1 MPFINPLK
9 QPRSHSRYPV
19 FPSIKQWRAL
29 TPVVY
34 CSFVLSYQTWGQY
47 FKIPNKLVFYYLSIR
62 LGKLFKGN
70 TSCLTNVGIA
80 PCSHPYNEQLLNSD
94 RKSAFNSNRQF
105 TSEGSSKLLPLI
117 RHQSFDQYFC
127 RFHQHMKIC
136 LMISCSTL

>member
-9 QPRSHSRYPV
+9 PPQSHSRYPA
-19 FPSIKQWRAL
+19 FPSIMQWRAL
-29 TPVVY
+29 TPVAY
-34 CSFVLSYQTWGQY
+34 CSFVYKLPNMGTILQNSKQVGFLLPFYKTW
-47 FKIPNKLVFYYLSIR
+47 
-62 LGKLFKGN
+62 KLFKGN